1 MERREVEALNAS
13 LREFLFPCFNCF
25 SIERTSNW
33 KILLESSSPPPF
45 VFYSSIGK
53 IPPEYFM
60 VKIPSNF
67 FSIFFHVLSYVVF
80 HILFCWKKYT
90 SLYIFGKRSFSRIT
104 FSSCFVFSLLSVS
117 VCLCIVSPSSY
128 NLDDTCDLTRKGLF
142 AIETVRACALGFFRG
157 R

>member
-25 SIERTSNW
+25 SIERTFNW
-33 KILLESSSPPPF
+33 KILLESPPLM
-45 VFYSSIGK
+45 FYSSIGK
-53 IPPEYFM
+53 IPAEYFM

-67 FSIFFHVLSYVVF
+67 LAFSSTFFFLKHVVF

-104 FSSCFVFSLLSVS
+104 FSSCSVFSLLSVS
-117 VCLCIVSPSSY
+117 VRLRIVSPSSY